1 MSTQGSPPRVRG
13 TAQTDFDQTAGE
25 RITPAR
31 AGNRSRLALYPKGCR
46 DHPRACGE
54 QEETTLAYGRREGS
68 PPRVRGTAPPPGT
81 TRTAKGI
88 TPARAGNRDQA
99 RHNLILAEDH
109 PRACGEQRSHHVQ
122 AIHGLG
128 SPPRVRGTGY
138 TITQARRKPRIT
150 PARAGNRS
158 WRMAE
163 KTLQKDHPRACGEQK
178 RPAAAGRRLLGSPP
192 RVRGTARPLAV
203 AAAPIGITPARAGN
217 RAQAAPLFCRQRDH
231 PRACGE
237 QETTAVYEDWQ
248 SGSPPRV
255 RGTEHWTGF
264 RLVCARITPARAGNS
279 SPGSSHGPAGRDHP
293 RACGEQ
299 TGKASSGWFVAGSP
313 PRVRGTASHGPA
325 GSTAPRDHPRAC
337 GEQTGRLLLDR
348 PVAGSPPRVR
358 GTDHTR
364 GLFSMSTGIPPA
376 RAGNREKPG
385 QSSPRSRGS
394 PPRVRGTEKSV
405 GGNNMASRITPARA
419 GNSSPPAFM
428 GAAGG
433 DHPRACGEQ
442 LRHTPSNLP
451 ATGSPPRV
459 RGTDNF
465 PGAGSVHGGITPA
478 RAGNRPPF
486 RSNLLCTKDH
496 PRACGEQAKSPAT
509 GMACAGSPPRVRG
522 TGGHLYIWHGGRG
535 ITPARAGNRHTN
547 GDMEAALGDH
557 PRACGEQPHPP

>member
-1 MSTQGSPPRVRG
+1 MCGEQTRGGAITMSTQGSPPRVRG

-255 RGTEHWTGF
+255 RGTVF
-264 RLVCARITPARAGNS
+264 
-279 SPGSSHGPAGRDHP
+279 
-293 RACGEQ
+293 
-299 TGKASSGWFVAGSP
+299 
-313 PRVRGTASHGPA
+313 
-325 GSTAPRDHPRAC
+325 
-337 GEQTGRLLLDR
+337 
-348 PVAGSPPRVR
+348 
-358 GTDHTR
+358 
-364 GLFSMSTGIPPA
+364 
-376 RAGNREKPG
+376 
-385 QSSPRSRGS
+385 
-394 PPRVRGTEKSV
+394 
-405 GGNNMASRITPARA
+405 
-419 GNSSPPAFM
+419 
-428 GAAGG
+428 
-433 DHPRACGEQ
+433 
-442 LRHTPSNLP
+442 
-451 ATGSPPRV
+451 
-459 RGTDNF
+459 
-465 PGAGSVHGGITPA
+465 
-478 RAGNRPPF
+478 
-486 RSNLLCTKDH
+486 
-496 PRACGEQAKSPAT
+496 
-509 GMACAGSPPRVRG
+509 
-522 TGGHLYIWHGGRG
+522 
-535 ITPARAGNRHTN
+535 
-547 GDMEAALGDH
+547 
-557 PRACGEQPHPP
+557 

>member
-178 RPAAAGRRLLGSPP
+178 GQQQLAG
-192 RVRGTARPLAV
+192 A
-203 AAAPIGITPARAGN
+203 
-217 RAQAAPLFCRQRDH
+217 CWDH

-237 QETTAVYEDWQ
+237 QPAPSRSLPHP

-255 RGTEHWTGF
+255 RGTERKPPPFFAASG
-264 RLVCARITPARAGNS
+264 ITPARAGNRK
-279 SPGSSHGPAGRDHP
+279 PRRCMRTGNLDHP

-299 TGKASSGWFVAGSP
+299 FFKGPPVQDGPGSP
-313 PRVRGTASHGPA
+313 PRVRGTAPPPSQPA
-325 GSTAPRDHPRAC
+325 
-337 GEQTGRLLLDR
+337 TG
-348 PVAGSPPRVR
+348 
-358 GTDHTR
+358 
-364 GLFSMSTGIPPA
+364 
-376 RAGNREKPG
+376 
-385 QSSPRSRGS
+385 
-394 PPRVRGTEKSV
+394 
-405 GGNNMASRITPARA
+405 SRITPARA
-419 GNSSPPAFM
+419 GN
-428 GAAGG
+428 
-433 DHPRACGEQ
+433 
-442 LRHTPSNLP
+442 
-451 ATGSPPRV
+451 
-459 RGTDNF
+459 RGC
-465 PGAGSVHGGITPA
+465 PPA
-478 RAGNRPPF
+478 RAAPF
-486 RSNLLCTKDH
+486 
-496 PRACGEQAKSPAT
+496 
-509 GMACAGSPPRVRG
+509 
-522 TGGHLYIWHGGRG
+522 
-535 ITPARAGNRHTN
+535 
-547 GDMEAALGDH
+547 
-557 PRACGEQPHPP
+557 